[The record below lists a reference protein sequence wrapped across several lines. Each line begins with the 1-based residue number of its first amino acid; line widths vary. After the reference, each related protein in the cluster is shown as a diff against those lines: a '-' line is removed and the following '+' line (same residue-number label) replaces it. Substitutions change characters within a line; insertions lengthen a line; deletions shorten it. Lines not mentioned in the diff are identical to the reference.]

1 MGAVRTGLRR
11 ACVALLARSR
21 AGPSGARVS
30 GAAFP
35 PATVGVSPTEAVRA
49 ALASSSLGTPRAFHV
64 DPKDKDQW
72 EAFVLGLPATLAKD
86 LEYRKKVFVEVD
98 KGTRA
103 LFDARGRI
111 VTPRALGIRGVKGDR
126 SSINRRHWP
135 PPRRLARPPPR
146 PG

>member
-103 LFDARGRI
+103 LSDARGRI
-111 VTPRALGIRGVKGDR
+111 VTPRVFV
-126 SSINRRHWP
+126 SSP
-135 PPRRLARPPPR
+135 LAR
-146 PG
+146 